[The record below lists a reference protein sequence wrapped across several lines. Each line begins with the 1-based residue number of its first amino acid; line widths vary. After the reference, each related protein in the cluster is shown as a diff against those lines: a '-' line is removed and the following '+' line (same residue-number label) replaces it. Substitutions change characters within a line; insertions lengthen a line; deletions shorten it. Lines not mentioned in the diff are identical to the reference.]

1 MKARP
6 ATSRETRRWPVRK
19 AAAALLSLSMSLA
32 CAAHAQTIYK
42 CKGPDGRMTYSNQAC
57 AGEGDAL
64 SKSGV
69 RKSEA
74 SARPAAAEPPPPP
87 GARQCENGP
96 LLKPV
101 VAKLDSPSTPDDV
114 RAFLADERFR
124 LVRCDYVRLTPEER
138 RARDAAMADID
149 ARDPARRKAAMQ
161 RVLALYETR
170 AAGPASR

>member
-1 MKARP
+1 
-6 ATSRETRRWPVRK
+6 VRS
-19 AAAALLSLSMSLA
+19 ALALLLLVAA

-57 AGEGDAL
+57 AGEGEAL
-64 SKSGV
+64 TKSGA
-69 RKSEA
+69 RKSE
-74 SARPAAAEPPPPP
+74 PAVKLTPVETAPP
-87 GARQCENGP
+87 GARQCDNGP

-101 VAKLDSPSTPDDV
+101 VAKLDSPGTPDDV
-114 RAFLADERFR
+114 RTFLADERFR
-124 LVRCDYVRLTPEER
+124 LIRCDYVRFTPEER

-149 ARDPARRKAAMQ
+149 SRDPARRKAAMQ

>member
-1 MKARP
+1 
-6 ATSRETRRWPVRK
+6 VRN
-19 AAAALLSLSMSLA
+19 ALALVILCCA
-32 CAAHAQTIYK
+32 CAGHAQTIYK

-74 SARPAAAEPPPPP
+74 SPRPTTQEPPPPP
-87 GARQCENGP
+87 GAKQCDNGA

-101 VAKLDSPSTPDDV
+101 VAKLDSPATPDDV

-124 LVRCDYVRLTPEER
+124 LVRCDYIRFTPEER

-161 RVLALYETR
+161 RVLALYDAR
-170 AAGPASR
+170 AATPATR

>member
-1 MKARP
+1 
-6 ATSRETRRWPVRK
+6 VRK
-19 AAAALLSLSMSLA
+19 AVALLLICLA
-32 CAAHAQTIYK
+32 GVVQAQTIYK
-42 CKGPDGRMTYSNQAC
+42 CKGPDGRTTYSSQAC

-64 SKSGV
+64 TKSGA

-74 SARPAAAEPPPPP
+74 AARSAEPPARP
-87 GARQCENGP
+87 GARQCDNGP

-101 VAKLDSPSTPDDV
+101 VGRLDSPTTPDDV

-124 LVRCDYVRLTPEER
+124 LVRCDYVRFTPEQR

-161 RVLALYETR
+161 RILALYEASAPAPPTR
-170 AAGPASR
+170 